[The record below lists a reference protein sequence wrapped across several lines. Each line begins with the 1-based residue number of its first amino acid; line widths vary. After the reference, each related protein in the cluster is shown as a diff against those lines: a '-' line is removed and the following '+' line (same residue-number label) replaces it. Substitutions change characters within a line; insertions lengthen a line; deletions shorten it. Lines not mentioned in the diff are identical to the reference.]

1 MVYAPPTKTV
11 QDVAVVVKR
20 TFGDESGVQLVDS
33 DILRWVNEAQT
44 EINSKNKV
52 LKKRAS
58 LPAVPGQ
65 SAYILPSTYRIR
77 QIEGVHFD
85 GSPIKPFTFSQAEQE
100 ILAFDP
106 KLEQEGIPDSWYEWA
121 GEITLWPKPNAN
133 KLITVYFTEEP
144 EQLTDITDTLS
155 LPDKYFIAIRDYVL
169 AQAYE
174 MDESMDVALRKQEQF
189 GTSVLEMSEEER
201 TSQNM
206 TFQSI
211 TLVDYWDH
219 Y

>member
-1 MVYAPPTKTV
+1 MSYSPPTQTV
-11 QDVAVVVKR
+11 NDIASVVKR
-20 TFGDESGVQLVDS
+20 IFGDESGVQLVDT
-33 DILRWVNEAQT
+33 DIIRWVNEAQS

-58 LPAVPGQ
+58 ISAVPQQ
-65 SAYILPSTYRIR
+65 SAYVLPSSFKIR
-77 QIEGVHFD
+77 QIEGVHYD
-85 GSPIKPFTFSQAEQE
+85 GSPLKPLTFSQAEQD
-100 ILAFDP
+100 ILAYDP

-121 GEITLWPKPNAN
+121 GEITLWPKPSSD
-133 KLITVYFTEEP
+133 LQITVYFTEEP
-144 EQLTDITDTLS
+144 ATLTAVTDTLS
-155 LPDKYFIAIRDYVL
+155 LPDKYFNAIRDYVL

-189 GTSVLEMSEEER
+189 GNSVLEMSEEER

-211 TLVDYWDH
+211 TLVDAWDR
-219 Y
+219 

>member
-1 MVYAPPTKTV
+1 MSYSPPTQTV
-11 QDVAVVVKR
+11 NDIASVVKR
-20 TFGDESGVQLVDS
+20 IFGDESGVQLVDS
-33 DILRWVNEAQT
+33 DIIRWVNEAQS

-58 LPAVPGQ
+58 ISAVPQQ
-65 SAYILPSTYRIR
+65 SAYVLPSSFKVR
-77 QIEGVHFD
+77 QIEGVHYD
-85 GSPIKPFTFSQAEQE
+85 GSPLKPLTFSQAEQD
-100 ILAFDP
+100 ILAYDP

-121 GEITLWPKPNAN
+121 GEITLWPKPSADNQ
-133 KLITVYFTEEP
+133 ITVYFTEEP
-144 EQLTDITDTLS
+144 ATLTALTDTLS
-155 LPDKYFIAIRDYVL
+155 LPDKYFNAIRDYVL

-189 GTSVLEMSEEER
+189 GNSVLEMSEEER

-211 TLVDYWDH
+211 TLVDAWDR
-219 Y
+219 

>member
-1 MVYAPPTKTV
+1 MSYGPPTQTV
-11 QDVAVVVKR
+11 NDIASVVKR
-20 TFGDESGVQLVDS
+20 VFGDESGVQLTDT
-33 DILRWVNEAQT
+33 DIIRWVNEAQS

-58 LPAVPGQ
+58 ITAVPQQ
-65 SAYILPSTYRIR
+65 SAYVLPSSFKVR
-77 QIEGVHFD
+77 QIEGVHYD
-85 GSPIKPFTFSQAEQE
+85 GSPLKSLTFSQAEQD
-100 ILAFDP
+100 ILAYDP

-121 GEITLWPKPNAN
+121 GEITLWPKPSAAN
-133 KLITVYFTEEP
+133 QITVYFTEEP
-144 EQLTDITDTLS
+144 ATLTSINDLLI
-155 LPDKYFIAIRDYVL
+155 LPDKYFNPIRDYVL

-189 GTSVLEMSEEER
+189 GNSVLEMSEEER

-211 TLVDYWDH
+211 TLVDAWDR
-219 Y
+219 